1 MFSHLSYVLLD
12 AARMGEHMDIA
23 KELNP
28 KHDSLY
34 RGGKEQTLFAVAPY
48 IFQFSAPT
56 QFSDWFTDKGWG
68 DSWGVML
75 KSPWPLP
82 EMHKH
87 FRRFL
92 MVNTED
98 GQQLYFRYYDPR
110 VLRTFLPTCD
120 AQQLREFFGPIDYFI
135 VEDENPE
142 YALRFKQE
150 NGLLKTE
157 RFKFQDIVQRHG
169 EVGAVQKAVEEKQL
183 QTALK
188 SPPPA
193 EASPEVMKKA
203 LKAAGLEEFPV
214 AEQEQSSIKK
224 EEPNPKQESTQKMEE
239 PIVAPTEQAPKNKS
253 KWNMFD

>member
-1 MFSHLSYVLLD
+1 MFPQLSHVLLD
-12 AARMGEHMDIA
+12 AARMGEQMDTA
-23 KELNP
+23 KELNK

-48 IFQFSAPT
+48 IFQFSSPT
-56 QFSDWFTDKGWG
+56 PFSDWFIDKGWG
-68 DSWGVML
+68 DSWGVL
-75 KSPWPLP
+75 FKSPWPLP

-120 AQQLREFFGPIDYFI
+120 PQQIREFFGPIDYFL

-142 YALRFKQE
+142 FALRFRHE
-150 NGLLKTE
+150 NGILKTE
-157 RFKFQDIVQRHG
+157 KLKFLDLVQRHG
-169 EVGAVQKAVEEKQL
+169 PEGAVEKAVEDKKL
-183 QTALK
+183 QTALNA
-188 SPPPA
+188 PPPPEVA
-193 EASPEVMKKA
+193 PEVMEKA
-203 LKAAGLEEFPV
+203 MKAANIAPAPAANAPAKARPQVVE
-214 AEQEQSSIKK
+214 KK
-224 EEPNPKQESTQKMEE
+224 EEPKEDSSSTK
-239 PIVAPTEQAPKNKS
+239 PKS